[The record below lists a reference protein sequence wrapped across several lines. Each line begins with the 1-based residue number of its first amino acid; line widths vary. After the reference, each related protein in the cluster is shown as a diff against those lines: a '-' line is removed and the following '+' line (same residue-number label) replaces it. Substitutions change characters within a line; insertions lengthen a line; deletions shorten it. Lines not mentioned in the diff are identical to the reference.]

1 MGRTVATITQLI
13 NETEASFSAFRR
25 ALRKS
30 DQYVF
35 DGIFASA
42 RRHITAIGQ
51 TDALLPFESILLAIM
66 LEQAKEIAI
75 LQGELEQLKQK
86 HG

>member
-1 MGRTVATITQLI
+1 MGRTLSTITQYL
-13 NETEASFSAFRR
+13 NETEAMLSSFRR

-30 DQYVF
+30 DQYIF

-42 RRHITAIGQ
+42 RKHITAISQ
-51 TDALLPFESILLAIM
+51 SDSLLPFETILLAM
-66 LEQAKEIAI
+66 LLEQSKEIAA
-75 LQGELEQLKQK
+75 LRHELEQKR